1 MSSDRDLLER
11 WIAEN
16 LKHVKPPD
24 RRDDTNRQANCVA
37 TAGNG
42 GNENRVDERDDIERM
57 VDLIEAASAKM
68 NTLDLDQLETVFT
81 GQAAALNVI
90 FGQFVRAA
98 GRKFYVFDSMQVALR
113 AQAQYQRTCKS
124 LIDWTVPPP
133 SGAGR
138 QKRSAKTNSP
148 EQNIENAKTS
158 T

>member
-1 MSSDRDLLER
+1 MSSDRELLER
-11 WIAEN
+11 WIAES
-16 LKHVKPPD
+16 LKRAKPPD
-24 RRDDTNRQANCVA
+24 RRHADEAAGRVA
-37 TAGNG
+37 KA
-42 GNENRVDERDDIERM
+42 ENALNKNQVDERDDIERM

-98 GRKFYVFDSMQVALR
+98 GKKFYVFDSMQVALR

-124 LIDWTVPPP
+124 LIDWTAPPP
-133 SGAGR
+133 SGTGP